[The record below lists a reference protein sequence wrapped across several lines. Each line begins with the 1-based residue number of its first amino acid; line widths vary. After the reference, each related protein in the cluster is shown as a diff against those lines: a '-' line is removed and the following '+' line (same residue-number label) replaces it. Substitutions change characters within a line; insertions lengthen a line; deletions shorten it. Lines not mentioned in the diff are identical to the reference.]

1 MQTDMATTV
10 AERCIDYYYDKIE
23 QENKRKYEEIQ
34 KRKELRR
41 HKYKTAANIAV
52 LLVMIG
58 LCMSMVFL
66 EMRVRSPCGRSP
78 VRVKPYRERE
88 HRHEK
93 AHDGRGRLRVDR
105 TGSEKTRHDISDAGQ
120 GHLL

>member
-1 MQTDMATTV
+1 MATTV

-66 EMRVRSPCGRSP
+66 EMRVRSQALHVAG
-78 VRVKPYRERE
+78 
-88 HRHEK
+88 
-93 AHDGRGRLRVDR
+93 LQ
-105 TGSEKTRHDISDAGQ
+105 SELNHIVS
-120 GHLL
+120 